1 MKISND
7 VITKKVVFSGKKK
20 PLATVFFFFFFPP
33 LKAGQ
38 VYSLAAEIVFYC

>member
-20 PLATVFFFFFFPP
+20 PLATVFFFFPP

-38 VYSLAAEIVFYC
+38 V